1 MATCIFLCWLSG
13 SSLNLSDSDIL
24 VNLHLPLLLGK
35 PLLSIK
41 DHRFCVDLRLPL
53 LLEVPCISITKYL
66 PTSTFA
72 GNTFHSSRVDV
83 WSTYIYLCWQY
94 FS

>member
-35 PLLSIK
+35 TSFNYQRPSILC
-41 DHRFCVDLRLPL
+41 RPTYAIAAGSTLY
-53 LLEVPCISITKYL
+53 ISITKYL

-72 GNTFHSSRVDV
+72 GNTFHSSLVDV
-83 WSTYIYLCWQY
+83 WST
-94 FS
+94 